1 MPVSKSILLKYKDK
15 ITINMKYI
23 PLTLDY
29 YPNKSE
35 ISDLNNNNLISIGR
49 LENEKAMDELIYI
62 MNGLT
67 KNNKNVLLN
76 IYGDGS
82 NHQKLES
89 LINEFKLEKNIKLWG
104 FKPKKEIQ
112 DALKQSTLY
121 LMTSKEESFGLVL
134 IEAMSFGVP
143 CIAYSS
149 AEGAKEII
157 KPNTGYLIDNRD
169 RKEYINQIENYL
181 KYSIREKQEMG
192 RNARKNINT
201 YKFDTV
207 KREWIKFINNIIK
220 N

>member
-1 MPVSKSILLKYKDK
+1 M
-15 ITINMKYI
+15 
-23 PLTLDY
+23 
-29 YPNKSE
+29 
-35 ISDLNNNNLISIGR
+35 
-49 LENEKAMDELIYI
+49 
-62 MNGLT
+62 
-67 KNNKNVLLN
+67 LN